1 MSISPDRS
9 QCPRLS
15 VAMIVRDEQDVLA
28 ESLRSVRPIADEI
41 VVLNT
46 GSTDRTPAVAREFG
60 AKVIRADWTD
70 DFSSARNQLIE
81 HLAGDWILWLDA
93 GERLD
98 ADSAALLRE
107 WIDQKADPHKVY
119 MLTIE
124 VPPAEPGASSERAVR
139 PRLMPR
145 HPGLRFEG
153 RVRETVLPAAR
164 TAGLEVDTAP
174 ATILR
179 HARLHDPQR
188 KVQRAQR
195 DLELIALELIAL
207 EKAGSA
213 SCPPRLLIAQGE
225 ALGNLGEQD
234 QAREAF
240 VEAVRTSP
248 RGSTEM
254 LEAYYGLLTTYD
266 SDPSRRDEQLN
277 VGLAALEIYP
287 FDAQLLLAMGSYLQA
302 RDRVDLAAQ
311 SFRTAVEYGQ
321 INPEIWHLGEVGEVA
336 AVCLNLALQLQGKDD
351 EACIVL
357 TEALGRHPRSE
368 RIRQHLID
376 LHVKHGREHEAVRLA
391 DALSEAH
398 INAVRGACKAAV
410 RQWEP
415 ALGYLQSAYLAGCH
429 SPFCLRWLAVTLLSN
444 GEVEAAKPVLNEWHE
459 LEPNNVEVQRYL
471 AAIDGQLEPNVQ
483 TTIAMDGS
491 RRIRID
497 PPVTVL
503 DVGSLQRPI
512 IGQASTADVS

>member
-1 MSISPDRS
+1 
-9 QCPRLS
+9 
-15 VAMIVRDEQDVLA
+15 MIVRDEQDVLA
-28 ESLRSVRPIADEI
+28 ESLRSVQPIADEI
-41 VVLNT
+41 VVLDT
-46 GSTDRTPAVAREFG
+46 GSTDRTPAVAQEFG

-70 DFSSARNQLIE
+70 DFSSARNQLLE

-93 GERLD
+93 GEQLD
-98 ADSAALLRE
+98 DTSAAPLRE
-107 WIDQKADPHKVY
+107 WIDQEADPRKIY
-119 MLTIE
+119 MLMVE
-124 VPPAEPGASSERAVR
+124 APPAEPGASSERAVR
-139 PRLMPR
+139 PRLIPR
-145 HPGLRFEG
+145 HPGLRFDG

-164 TAGLEVDTAP
+164 AAGLDIDTAP
-174 ATILR
+174 GTILR
-179 HARLHDPQR
+179 HARQHDPQR
-188 KVQRAQR
+188 KAQRARR
-195 DLELIALELIAL
+195 DLELIAL

-213 SCPPRLLIAQGE
+213 SRPPRLLIARGE
-225 ALGNLGEQD
+225 ALANLGEQD

-240 VEAVRTSP
+240 GEAVRTSP
-248 RGSTEM
+248 CGSTEM

-266 SDPSRRDEQLN
+266 SDPSQRDEQLN

-351 EACIVL
+351 EACAVL

-376 LHVKHGREHEAVRLA
+376 LHVKHGREHEAVRLT
-391 DALSEAH
+391 DALSIDAGQREAYV
-398 INAVRGACKAAV
+398 NAVRGACKAAV

-444 GEVEAAKPVLNEWHE
+444 GEVEAAEPVLKEWHE
-459 LEPNNVEVQRYL
+459 LEPHNVEVQQYL

-512 IGQASTADVS
+512 IGQASTADAG